1 MLTPK
6 ADDVKS
12 VESGNT
18 DVGNPDTEAGGA
30 QPEVGNTETPT
41 FTQADFDKFAAETK
55 RKTKENAARELEAEK
70 ARIERE
76 AKEAKLL
83 EDQEWEKLAEMNAE
97 EAKEAKRKLHAY
109 EEGVKIDSLLDKKT
123 SEFESLKMHLRELLT
138 H

>member
-1 MLTPK
+1 MTPK

-30 QPEVGNTETPT
+30 QPEVGKTETPT

-97 EAKEAKRKLHAY
+97 EAKEAA
-109 EEGVKIDSLLDKKT
+109 EEAARAMCERLLSNPVTEDFSIT
-123 SEFESLKMHLRELLT
+123 VGERL
-138 H
+138 